1 MPRSAARDNPDLGP
15 GVGGP
20 AAAGA
25 LPPVAAGCYPPA
37 NIMDTDGTA
46 QAAVRRDRP
55 DVAVQEPGGP
65 LPVLTL
71 GMAPDDAAAL
81 AAIRDAGRFRYHPL
95 GSYSAV
101 ADPELCRPAEVL
113 PVLVAAARRL
123 VPAPAGVIAFDDYPA
138 SPLAVLLAAA
148 LGLPGPSVESAL
160 ICHHKYW
167 SRLKQREAAP
177 ESVPPFRFVELDRR
191 YGPSELGLA
200 YPFWLKPVKSSLS
213 HLGFRV
219 GSPDEFEHA
228 RAAARRQLPSYAAA
242 FKDMLRLAP
251 GLAGAGLPPAAGDGL
266 IAEGLVG
273 GWQVTL
279 EGYVQRGSMGL
290 LGITDSI
297 CVPGHPSFS
306 RFVYPSALPA
316 AVQEAMAAIAERVM
330 RHIGFDDGQFC
341 AEFFYDEA
349 RRRIWLI
356 EINPRFCPQF
366 SDLYAKVDGTSGHQ
380 VLVELAAGLTPSFR
394 RGQGPHRIAAS
405 FVRRRFADARVVRA
419 PGDADLARLAA
430 ALPDCHVELLAR
442 EGDRLSELAQ
452 DSYSFRYA
460 VINLGAAD
468 ATALAERYALACR
481 LLPYEFAPAAA

>member
-1 MPRSAARDNPDLGP
+1 MPRSSARDNPDLGLDP
-15 GVGGP
+15 D
-20 AAAGA
+20 AGA
-25 LPPVAAGCYPPA
+25 LPPAAAGCYPAA
-37 NIMDTDGTA
+37 NIMDMDGTA

-55 DVAVQEPGGP
+55 DVAGQEPRGL

-71 GMAPDDAAAL
+71 GMAPEDAKAL
-81 AAIRDAGRFRYHPL
+81 AAIRDPGRFRYHPL
-95 GSYSAV
+95 GSYAAV
-101 ADPELCRPAEVL
+101 ADPEFCRPAEVL
-113 PVLVAAARRL
+113 PGLVGAARRL
-123 VPAPAGVIAFDDYPA
+123 NPAPGGVIAFDDYPA
-138 SPLAVLLAAA
+138 SPLAVLLAAE
-148 LGLPGPSVESAL
+148 LGLPGPSVESTL

-167 SRLKQREAAP
+167 SRLKQREVAP

-191 YGPSELGLA
+191 YGPDELGLA

-213 HLGFRV
+213 HLGFRI
-219 GSPDEFEHA
+219 GSPDEFERA

-242 FKDMLRLAP
+242 FNDMLRLAP
-251 GLAGAGLPPAAGDGL
+251 GLTGAGLPPAAGDGL

-279 EGYVQRGSMGL
+279 EGFFRRGSMGL

-297 CVPGHPSFS
+297 CGPGHPSFS
-306 RFVYPSALPA
+306 RFVYPSALPG
-316 AVQEAMAAIAERVM
+316 AVQDRMTAIAERVM
-330 RHIGFDDGQFC
+330 RHVGFDDGPFC

-349 RRRIWLI
+349 HRRIWLI

-366 SDLYAKVDGTSGHQ
+366 SDLYAKVDGTSGYQ
-380 VLVELAAGLTPSFR
+380 VLVELAVGLVPSLR
-394 RGQGPHRIAAS
+394 PGQGRHRIAAS

-419 PGDADLARLAA
+419 PGEADLARLAA
-430 ALPDCHVELLAR
+430 ALPDCHVELLAQ

-468 ATALAERYALACR
+468 AAELTARYALACR
-481 LLPYEFAPAAA
+481 LLPYAFAPD